1 MITKR
6 HVGDNMRWLMLLLIV
21 LLYSSNM
28 ASGQCVADCDS
39 LRQAADST
47 WVYLQALSDSTLDT
61 THARPTSVF
70 APGFR
75 YEYQSD
81 SMHVYWYFSEFNLNK
96 RKLFLSNWCAGRIVN
111 YNKVTKVMAQEW
123 TALEM
128 NNRSTTR
135 VFPIS
140 SGDTLGFYRELWMR
154 RFGITMP
161 VYDYYKCS
169 EVLAYSVELVN
180 SATNSRLALLDT
192 TRYDTTRTS
201 RKPCIASRY
210 PMYSRVRYVVPE
222 GFAGVPVFVRIN
234 TYVVGS
240 NSDVMIRVDEHGQM
254 RSTSFLQNP
263 AVQQYCQQVE
273 ESLDCSI
280 AESCAITATAN
291 TSPPSLAISITPN
304 INVNTIA
311 VYDVAGTM
319 VWTGVVSQ
327 LSNPCTVPL
336 TTSGLYLVVAK
347 DASNIICTR
356 KVVVP

>member
-1 MITKR
+1 
-6 HVGDNMRWLMLLLIV
+6 
-21 LLYSSNM
+21 
-28 ASGQCVADCDS
+28 
-39 LRQAADST
+39 
-47 WVYLQALSDSTLDT
+47 
-61 THARPTSVF
+61 
-70 APGFR
+70 
-75 YEYQSD
+75 
-81 SMHVYWYFSEFNLNK
+81 
-96 RKLFLSNWCAGRIVN
+96 
-111 YNKVTKVMAQEW
+111 
-123 TALEM
+123 
-128 NNRSTTR
+128 
-135 VFPIS
+135 
-140 SGDTLGFYRELWMR
+140 
-154 RFGITMP
+154 
-161 VYDYYKCS
+161 
-169 EVLAYSVELVN
+169 
-180 SATNSRLALLDT
+180 
-192 TRYDTTRTS
+192 
-201 RKPCIASRY
+201 
-210 PMYSRVRYVVPE
+210 MYSRVRYVVPE